1 MMMRVREELMPRG
14 VVIIDKERCKGCGLC
29 ISACPQQVL
38 AFSGELNRSGYTV
51 VHMEQEQDCVGCAFC
66 AQNCPDVA
74 IEVYR
79 EKVPA

>member
-1 MMMRVREELMPRG
+1 MMMRVGEELMPRG

-29 ISACPQQVL
+29 ISACPHRVL

-51 VHMEQEQDCVGCAFC
+51 VRMEQEQDCVGCAFC

>member
-1 MMMRVREELMPRG
+1 MMMRVRGELMPRG

-29 ISACPQQVL
+29 ISACPHQVL

>member
-1 MMMRVREELMPRG
+1 MMRGREELMPRG
-14 VVIIDKERCKGCGLC
+14 VVIINKERCKGCGLC
-29 ISACPQQVL
+29 ISACPHQVL